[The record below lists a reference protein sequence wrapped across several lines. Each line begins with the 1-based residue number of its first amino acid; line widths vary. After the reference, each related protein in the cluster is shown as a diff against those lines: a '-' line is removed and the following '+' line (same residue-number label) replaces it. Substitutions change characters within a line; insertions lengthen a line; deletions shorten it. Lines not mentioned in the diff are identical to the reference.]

1 MQLMKRNLYITAIFL
16 LSMQETLDKLAI
28 KLCENL
34 PLKFT
39 LYERDG
45 FCRKPNEDCD
55 YCRKNSDDSYFC
67 NKKTY
72 TPNQEL
78 RFV

>member
-1 MQLMKRNLYITAIFL
+1 
-16 LSMQETLDKLAI
+16 MQETLDNLAI

-34 PLKFT
+34 LLNFT

-45 FCRKPNEDCD
+45 FCKKPNKDCD
-55 YCRKNSDDSYFC
+55 YCKKNSDDTYFC

-72 TPNQEL
+72 TLNQEPSL
-78 RFV
+78 RAISKAHS

>member
-1 MQLMKRNLYITAIFL
+1 
-16 LSMQETLDKLAI
+16 MQETLDKLAI

-34 PLKFT
+34 PLNFT
-39 LYERDG
+39 FYERDG
-45 FCRKPNEDCD
+45 FCRKPNRDCN
-55 YCRKNSDDSYFC
+55 YCRKNADDTYFC

-78 RFV
+78 TFRRDGN